1 MSVRRRLLFAAAG
14 GHGHL
19 QPLLP
24 IAERAIHA
32 GHDVLVT
39 GAASLGGRAAACGLP
54 FAATGPDL
62 VPISAPLTVH
72 DVDYER
78 RAVAEYFVARLGRAR
93 ASDLLELC
101 SKWHPDVVVRD
112 EVDFGA
118 AVAAEAAAL
127 PHVPVI
133 VIGAGGFILPE
144 RVHDPLNAL
153 LAEFGAEQVGFAMLH
168 RHLTLT
174 PFPESFRDPAHP
186 LPGPLLNYHIAPPP
200 RSHSR
205 RTGRSVFVTLGT
217 IFNTESGDLLRTA
230 TLGAAACPD
239 VERVIVATGEHVD
252 PASIDPLP
260 SHVAAQRFVDQDAV
274 LATSDAVVSH
284 GGSGTVLGALKQALP
299 SVTLPMG
306 ADQHLNSE
314 RLRILG
320 LGVSLA
326 ADAATVEDIRDALD
340 AVLKASAMAQ
350 RLRRIREELLQA
362 VGPDEAIAAA
372 ASLGR

>member
-1 MSVRRRLLFAAAG
+1 MSIRRRLLFAAAG

-24 IAERAIHA
+24 VAERAIRA

-39 GAASLGGRAAACGLP
+39 GAASLGGHAAACGLP

-62 VPISAPLTVH
+62 VPISDPLTVR
-72 DVDYER
+72 DVDHER

-93 ASDLLELC
+93 ASDLLELY
-101 SKWHPDVVVRD
+101 STWHPDVVIRD

-144 RVHDPLNAL
+144 LVHDPLNAL
-153 LAEFGAEQVGFAMLH
+153 LAEFGTALVGFAMLH
-168 RHLTLT
+168 RHLTLS

-186 LPGPLLNYHIAPPP
+186 LPGPLVNYHVAPPP
-200 RSHSR
+200 RPHST
-205 RTGRSVFVTLGT
+205 RTERSVFVNLGT

-239 VERVIVATGEHVD
+239 VERVIVATGEHID
-252 PASIDPLP
+252 PVSIGPLP
-260 SHVAAQRFVDQDAV
+260 SHVTAQRFVDQDAV

-314 RLRILG
+314 RLRVLG

-340 AVLKASAMAQ
+340 AVLTASTMSQ
-350 RLRRIREELLQA
+350 RLRRMRDELLQA

-372 ASLGR
+372 ASLAR